1 MNGPALS
8 AAGRKVAVAWFTAP
22 KDEGHAFVAFSQD
35 GGRHFGAPIRV
46 DDAGSLGRVDV
57 ELLPDGSAVAAWMEL
72 ANDQAAF
79 KFRRIEQNG
88 QRSAA
93 VTVADMGAN
102 RNSGYPRMVLR
113 GGELVFAWTGTDD
126 SLRVQTATARIQ

>member
-1 MNGPALS
+1 MPEILYAPNQEKIVTS
-8 AAGRKVAVAWFTAP
+8 NAW
-22 KDEGHAFVAFSQD
+22 AFLHWLRTTRGID
-35 GGRHFGAPIRV
+35 
-46 DDAGSLGRVDV
+46 
-57 ELLPDGSAVAAWMEL
+57 LPDWGALQRWW

-102 RNSGYPRMVLR
+102 RNSGHPRMVLR

>member
-1 MNGPALS
+1 LL
-8 AAGRKVAVAWFTAP
+8 
-22 KDEGHAFVAFSQD
+22 AFSGD
-35 GGRHFGAPIRV
+35 GGQHFGDPIRV

-57 ELLPDGSAVAAWMEL
+57 ELLPDGSAVVAWMEL
-72 ANDQAAF
+72 AGDQAAF

-102 RNSGYPRMVLR
+102 RNSGHPRMALR
-113 GGELVFAWTGTDD
+113 GNELVFAWTGTDD
-126 SLRVQTATARIQ
+126 SLRVQTATGRIQ

>member
-1 MNGPALS
+1 MPVGGGPERRLVADAAAL
-8 AAGRKVAVAWFTAP
+8 AGPVWT
-22 KDEGHAFVAFSQD
+22 
-35 GGRHFGAPIRV
+35 
-46 DDAGSLGRVDV
+46 
-57 ELLPDGSAVAAWMEL
+57 PDGSAVAAWMEL

-102 RNSGYPRMVLR
+102 RNSGHPRMVLR